1 VELASRALEVGRE
14 RDTWRVPVVPDH
26 DDYDGWVRLLAD
38 PIRAQRAFWHL
49 VLSGS
54 SALESVQRGLDS
66 PSDDVRRWST
76 KAMDHLVDAD
86 GLKALVRMLD
96 DPDPAVRL
104 EACHALACDRCKDHG
119 CRPDAATVLPR
130 AIEVMLD
137 DPDPHVR
144 AYAIEL
150 VGRWVHTHPEA
161 EAAIVHVRDHDTSPA
176 VRKKAGW
183 YAPGGTIHRKTAPA
197 ALSRTTAVLTAGE
210 SGTVHE

>member
-1 VELASRALEVGRE
+1 MAA
-14 RDTWRVPVVPDH
+14 VPDH

-38 PIRAQRAFWHL
+38 PIRSRRAFWHL
-49 VLSGS
+49 VLIGPN
-54 SALESVQRGLDS
+54 ALDSVRRGLDS
-66 PSDDVRRWST
+66 PNDDVRRWST

-86 GLKALVRMLD
+86 GMATLVRMLD
-96 DPDPAVRL
+96 DPDPGVRL
-104 EACHALACDRCKDHG
+104 EACHALACDRCKDNG
-119 CRPDAATVLPR
+119 CRPDAAAVLLR

-161 EAAIVHVRDHDTSPA
+161 EAAIVQARDHDTSPV

-183 YAPGGTIHRKTAPA
+183 YAPGGTIHRKTSPTGSKRTPA
-197 ALSRTTAVLTAGE
+197 AR
-210 SGTVHE
+210 